1 MKIIRSIKKMAEFS
15 KAVRHKNKTIGFV
28 PTMGYLHDGH
38 LFLVKQARKDTDV
51 VVMSIFVNPT
61 QFSPKEDFKKY
72 PRNLRRDIKLA
83 KTAGVDVIFYPQALA
98 MYPKKYRTYIN
109 VETLGDVLCGKSRPG
124 HFRGVAT
131 VVTKL
136 FNIVQ
141 SDIAYFG
148 GKDAQQALIIKRM
161 TEDLN
166 IPVKIKALPIVR
178 EKDGLAMSSR
188 NTYLNAVERKDAL
201 VLYQALKLARNLIK
215 NGIKNSSYIIRKMKD
230 FIIKKKTA
238 KIDYIEIVDLNNLR
252 PVKKINPAPAR
263 MGGVKDKVLIV
274 LAVWIG
280 KTRLIDNFVVNP

>member
-1 MKIIRSIKKMAEFS
+1 MAEFS
-15 KAVRHKNKTIGFV
+15 KTVHHKNKTIGFV

-38 LFLVKQARKDTDV
+38 LFLAKQARRDTDV

-61 QFSPKEDFKKY
+61 QFGAGGDFKKY

-83 KTAGVDVIFYPQALA
+83 KTAGVNVIFYPQALA

-109 VETLGDVLCGKSRPG
+109 VETLDDVLCGRSRPG

-141 SDIAYFG
+141 PDIAYFG
-148 GKDAQQALIIKRM
+148 GKDAQQALIIKKM
-161 TEDLN
+161 TKDLN
-166 IPVKIKALPIVR
+166 MPLKIKALPIVR
-178 EKDGLAMSSR
+178 ERDGLAMSSR
-188 NTYLNAVERKDAL
+188 NTYLNAAERKDAL

-215 NGIKNSSYIIRKMKD
+215 NNKKNSLYIIRKMKD

-238 KIDYIEIVDLNNLR
+238 KIDYIEIVDFNDLS
-252 PVKKINPAPAR
+252 PVKKIR
-263 MGGVKDKVLIV
+263 DKVLIA

>member
-61 QFSPKEDFKKY
+61 QFSPQEDFKKY

-83 KTAGVDVIFYPQALA
+83 KTAGVDVIFYPQALD
-98 MYPKKYRTYIN
+98 MYPKKYRSYIN

-124 HFRGVAT
+124 HFRGVTT

-141 SDIAYFG
+141 PDIAYFG

-166 IPVKIKALPIVR
+166 MPLKIKVMPIIR

-188 NTYLNAVERKDAL
+188 NIYLNEMERKDAV
-201 VLYQALKLARNLIK
+201 VLSQALKLVRHLIK
-215 NGIKNSSYIIRKMKD
+215 QKIRKSSYVIKKMREL
-230 FIIKKKTA
+230 ILKKKTA
-238 KIDYIEIVDLNNLR
+238 KIDYIAIVDLDNLR
-252 PVKKINPAPAR
+252 PVKKI
-263 MGGVKDKVLIV
+263 KDKVLIA